1 MRSNLLSEYSLSLS
15 EIATLVGTSDANLES
30 SDLSITGIT
39 LDSNDVIQG
48 DLFVA
53 LPGANSHGSK
63 FIDSAVANGAIAVL
77 TDMSANVHADI
88 PVLRV
93 NDPRLWVGVIADKF
107 YRNPSSAI
115 NVFGI
120 TGTNG
125 KTTTSYLL
133 QQIWDF
139 NNRNSGLIGTI
150 ETRIGDEIFPNK
162 RTTPEAPELQSIFA
176 IMRERHN
183 LNVVMEVSSHALALN
198 RVEGTKFSVVAFTNL
213 SHDHLDFH
221 ETMENYFQAKSR
233 LFKYGFSE
241 KAIINI
247 DDSWGKRL
255 FEETE
260 IEKLSISTHDQKA
273 NWKIIDSSLADPSS
287 PCKSVVEL
295 TIAGPGG
302 ILLSIATPLIGDYNS
317 ANVLMAL
324 ALAVESGI
332 DPLSAA
338 NALSN
343 AKGAPGRMES
353 IELGQRFTAV
363 IDYAH
368 TPDAVS
374 AALKAVR
381 SSTKGRII
389 AVLGCGG
396 DRDAAKRPL
405 MGQALISGADLAI
418 FTSDN
423 PRSEDPLSIL
433 NQMHEG
439 MKLTENHF
447 VIVDRSEAIKFAI
460 ENAVEGD
467 CVLVLGKGHE
477 TGQEIKGKI
486 SPFDDRVELKNAIR
500 SAKSTRPAK

>member
-1 MRSNLLSEYSLSLS
+1 MRSNLLSEYSLALS
-15 EIATLVGTSDANLES
+15 EVINLIGISDADLERNN
-30 SDLSITGIT
+30 LSITGIT

-77 TDMSANVHADI
+77 TDMSAIVDADI

-221 ETMENYFQAKSR
+221 KTMENYYQAKSR

-260 IEKLSISTHDQKA
+260 IEKISISTHDQKA
-273 NWKIIDSSLADPSS
+273 NWRIIDSSLADPSS
-287 PCKSVVEL
+287 SSKSVVEL

-439 MKLTENHF
+439 IKLTENHF

-460 ENAVEGD
+460 ENAKESD

-477 TGQEIKGKI
+477 TGQEIMGKI
-486 SPFDDRVELKNAIR
+486 SPFDDRVELKNAIK
-500 SAKSTRPAK
+500 SAGFAK

>member
-1 MRSNLLSEYSLSLS
+1 MRSNLLLEYSLSLS
-15 EIATLVGTSDANLES
+15 EIANLIGS
-30 SDLSITGIT
+30 SEVNSSKNDLRIHGLT
-39 LDSNDVIQG
+39 LDSNDVIEG

-53 LPGANSHGSK
+53 LTGLKAHGAE
-63 FIDSAVANGAIAVL
+63 FVDLAVANGAVAVL
-77 TDMSANVHADI
+77 TDASVKIDTDVPVIRVAN
-88 PVLRV
+88 
-93 NDPRLWVGVIADKF
+93 PRFWLGIISDKF
-107 YRNPSSAI
+107 YKNPSSAI
-115 NVFGI
+115 NVIGI

-139 NNRNSGLIGTI
+139 NNRASGLIGTV
-150 ETRIGDEIFPNK
+150 ETRIGDEIFPTI

-198 RVEGTKFSVVAFTNL
+198 RVDGSKFSVVAFTNL

-221 ETMENYFQAKSR
+221 ENMENYYQAKKR
-233 LFKYGFSE
+233 LFKFGFSE

-255 FEETE
+255 YEETE
-260 IEKLSISTHDQKA
+260 IEKISVSAHNQQA
-273 NWKIIDSSLADPSS
+273 NWKITETTSSGSRFQ
-287 PCKSVVEL
+287 L
-295 TIAGPGG
+295 TIVGPGG
-302 ILLSIATPLIGDYNS
+302 ILLSIESPLIGDYNS

-332 DPLSAA
+332 DPLAA
-338 NALSN
+338 ADALN
-343 AKGAPGRMES
+343 TAKGAPGRME
-353 IELGQRFTAV
+353 LVDLAQNFTAV
-363 IDYAH
+363 VDYAH

-381 SSTKGRII
+381 GATKGKVI

-405 MGQALISGADLAI
+405 MGKSLISGADIAI

-433 NQMHEG
+433 DQMHEG
-439 MKLTENHF
+439 IQLAENHF
-447 VIVDRSEAIKFAI
+447 VIVDRREAIKFAV
-460 ENAVEGD
+460 ENASQND
-467 CVLVLGKGHE
+467 CVVVLGKGHE
-477 TGQEIKGKI
+477 TGQEIMGKI
-486 SPFDDRVELKNAIR
+486 SPFDDRVELKAAIR
-500 SAKSTRPAK
+500 GTK

>member
-1 MRSNLLSEYSLSLS
+1 MRSNLLSEYSLALS
-15 EIATLVGTSDANLES
+15 EVINLIGISDADLERNN
-30 SDLSITGIT
+30 LSITGIT

-221 ETMENYFQAKSR
+221 KTMENYYQAKSR

-260 IEKLSISTHDQKA
+260 IEKISISTHDQKA
-273 NWKIIDSSLADPSS
+273 NWRIIDSSLADPSS
-287 PCKSVVEL
+287 SSKSVVEL

-486 SPFDDRVELKNAIR
+486 SPFDDRVELKNAIKSAR
-500 SAKSTRPAK
+500 SAK

>member
-39 LDSNDVIQG
+39 VDSNDVIQG

-150 ETRIGDEIFPNK
+150 ETRIGDEICPNK

-287 PCKSVVEL
+287 PSKSVVEL

-486 SPFDDRVELKNAIR
+486 SPFDDRVELKNAIKSAR
-500 SAKSTRPAK
+500 SAK

>member
-1 MRSNLLSEYSLSLS
+1 MRSNLIFEYSLSLS
-15 EIATLVGTSDANLES
+15 EIATLVGISDANLERTN
-30 SDLSITGIT
+30 LLITGIT

-53 LPGANSHGSK
+53 LPGENFHGSK

-77 TDMSANVHADI
+77 TDKSAIVNTDI

-93 NDPRLWVGVIADKF
+93 NNPRLWVGIIADKF
-107 YRNPSSAI
+107 YRSPSSAI

-139 NNRNSGLIGTI
+139 NKRNSGLIGTI
-150 ETRIGDEIFPNK
+150 ETRIGDEIFPTK

-176 IMRERHN
+176 IMRERHD

-221 ETMENYFQAKSR
+221 ETMENYYQAKSR
-233 LFKYGFSE
+233 LFKFGFSE

-255 FEETE
+255 FQETE
-260 IEKLSISTHDQKA
+260 IEKISISTHDQKA
-273 NWKIIDSSLADPSS
+273 NWKIIDTSLADPSS
-287 PCKSVVEL
+287 SGKSVVEL

-302 ILLSIATPLIGDYNS
+302 ILLSIATPLMGDYNS

-338 NALSN
+338 NALNN

-396 DRDAAKRPL
+396 DRDASKRPL

-439 MKLTENHF
+439 MKLLENHF
-447 VIVDRSEAIKFAI
+447 VIVDRGEAIKFAVD
-460 ENAVEGD
+460 NAAQDD

-477 TGQEIKGKI
+477 AGQEIMGKI
-486 SPFDDRVELKNAIR
+486 LPFDDRVELKNAIR
-500 SAKSTRPAK
+500 SARSARSAK